1 MKKFVIVLIFC
12 LSVFGFGQNVS
23 VIRKKVEVINNSKNY
38 VIKKISNDYFVD
50 IKNEV
55 TDNGQELEGYYRN
68 KELKKIVHSV
78 GLSNTMITTQFYFD
92 KVNLIFVLRK
102 KFQTIDENG
111 NLRKPKLTSESRFYF
126 VNGNVINQNEK
137 INQEEVSV
145 IKQQAKIYQND
156 LKVYKSQ

>member
-1 MKKFVIVLIFC
+1 MKKFVILLIFC
-12 LSVFGFGQNVS
+12 LSVFGFGQNAS
-23 VIRKKVEVINNSKNY
+23 VIRKQVEIINNSKNY
-38 VIKKISNDYFVD
+38 VVKKIPNAYFVD
-50 IKNEV
+50 VKNEV

-92 KVNLIFVLRK
+92 KGNLIFVLRK
-102 KFQTIDENG
+102 KFQTMDENG

-137 INQEEVSV
+137 IDQEEVSD
-145 IKQQAKIYQND
+145 IKQQSTIYQND
-156 LKVYKSQ
+156 LESY

>member
-1 MKKFVIVLIFC
+1 MKKFVILLIFC
-12 LSVFGFGQNVS
+12 LSVFGFGQNAS
-23 VIRKKVEVINNSKNY
+23 VIRKQVEIINNSKNY
-38 VIKKISNDYFVD
+38 VVKKIPNAYFVD
-50 IKNEV
+50 VKNEV

-92 KVNLIFVLRK
+92 KGNLIFVLRK
-102 KFQTIDENG
+102 KFQTMDENG

-137 INQEEVSV
+137 IDQEEVSD
-145 IKQQAKIYQND
+145 IKQQSTIFQKD
-156 LKVYKSQ
+156 LKAYK

>member
-1 MKKFVIVLIFC
+1 MEKEKYELFKTDRVEFVAEIYKYENCLNFLIE
-12 LSVFGFGQNVS
+12 SNGFKGHGA
-23 VIRKKVEVINNSKNY
+23 Y
-38 VIKKISNDYFVD
+38 YFVD
-50 IKNEV
+50 VKSEV

-156 LKVYKSQ
+156 LKAF